1 MLIDSLPTK
10 AALSL
15 EVTHSRPPRALVLVG
30 PDRPAQSASDERA
43 LTGIGTARDQRWP
56 LPDKAGGSLT
66 RRAERSQA
74 VSAREANGKPQ
85 LVRKPSD
92 WTAGSRASL
101 VRHGPTKT
109 IFEVFARPDLSL
121 DDVLTLQD
129 FRARLVHGGA
139 AAPTDAGLEMLRG
152 EAVLMALFL
161 VGLAWPV
168 VANPIDGN
176 LR

>member
-10 AALSL
+10 VASSFQVGHA
-15 EVTHSRPPRALVLVG
+15 RPPKPPVPVA
-30 PDRPAQSASDERA
+30 PARPARSEYDALAS
-43 LTGIGTARDQRWP
+43 TGIGTPRDQRRR
-56 LPDKAGGSLT
+56 LPDKAGGET
-66 RRAERSQA
+66 H
-74 VSAREANGKPQ
+74 GKPQ

-92 WTAGSRASL
+92 WTVGSRASL

-109 IFEVFARPDLSL
+109 IFEILACPDLRPDDALA
-121 DDVLTLQD
+121 LQD

-139 AAPTDAGLEMLRG
+139 AAPAAADLEMLRG

-161 VGLAWPV
+161 IGLAWPV
-168 VANPIDGN
+168 TVNPVAGA